1 MNTKLFSEAMSEV
14 NDKYYEEA
22 ANYHCKKHG
31 WVKFTSLAACAAIVL
46 AVSFAT
52 LWKLPSQTTPQPEYE
67 PPIITNPDNQSDNPE
82 QGISL
87 NLNEIK
93 ELNATSGSIALM
105 ADDYTAM
112 SYEELLRYFDVSLPI
127 TETLP
132 YLTLQSNDFGIYQT
146 DNRGIYYDG
155 NFIEFRNSG
164 GTQDINIVLS
174 KVFKHTSDVFDLS
187 ADELQFTEINGR
199 ELAVFHYTNENGTDC
214 YYAEFLQNDVAFV
227 VSSENISMDT
237 VSAAAG
243 IAGRGHLFDIIE
255 AAVSKQPGN
264 ALAVADNLYSMSKD
278 MTKLCS
284 ELTDQF
290 RNLML
295 LKVCPE
301 KTDLIVCM
309 PDELDRLKNISAKLE
324 LSEILAKLTVLQE
337 CSERMG
343 KALNK
348 RIEFEMCLIKLCS
361 VQIQQKT
368 IDNTEIYDKIK
379 QVDNVSV
386 PEKTERPAETEE
398 TASPKP
404 AVNMSQLKASDFKPL
419 AEWSE
424 ILAEFTKVSP
434 SVSGTL
440 AGSRAFV
447 YSNIMLI
454 DTKNQFFLKLFKVK
468 ENFAL
473 LTETIRRV
481 MGKSY
486 VIKARCSAAAESEQ
500 KAGKLIEKAV
510 SSGIETVVE

>member
-227 VSSENISMDT
+227 VSSENISMEDYAKCLQVLVEKAQQNSGSVNT
-237 VSAAAG
+237 ITGEIVVIDPYANHIGVRLDKEQAP
-243 IAGRGHLFDIIE
+243 E
-255 AAVSKQPGN
+255 
-264 ALAVADNLYSMSKD
+264 YS
-278 MTKLCS
+278 
-284 ELTDQF
+284 
-290 RNLML
+290 
-295 LKVCPE
+295 
-301 KTDLIVCM
+301 
-309 PDELDRLKNISAKLE
+309 
-324 LSEILAKLTVLQE
+324 
-337 CSERMG
+337 
-343 KALNK
+343 
-348 RIEFEMCLIKLCS
+348 
-361 VQIQQKT
+361 
-368 IDNTEIYDKIK
+368 
-379 QVDNVSV
+379 
-386 PEKTERPAETEE
+386 
-398 TASPKP
+398 
-404 AVNMSQLKASDFKPL
+404 
-419 AEWSE
+419 
-424 ILAEFTKVSP
+424 
-434 SVSGTL
+434 SVSL
-440 AGSRAFV
+440 
-447 YSNIMLI
+447 Y
-454 DTKNQFFLKLFKVK
+454 
-468 ENFAL
+468 
-473 LTETIRRV
+473 
-481 MGKSY
+481 
-486 VIKARCSAAAESEQ
+486 
-500 KAGKLIEKAV
+500 
-510 SSGIETVVE
+510 